1 MLCSTL
7 ISLVLSLAHTGHAL
21 ARSFLKFQITRGDV
35 HVRGGVIGG
44 QPSTGMY
51 DHDDG
56 VLAMASLDPR
66 AMGRPFGI

>member
-1 MLCSTL
+1 
-7 ISLVLSLAHTGHAL
+7 
-21 ARSFLKFQITRGDV
+21 LKFQITRGDV